1 MPILTLCPNCQRN
14 ARIAKDAVGKTVRF
28 SGCEQSF
35 AVPAGSGDVL
45 VEWGPIGSGR
55 RAPLNPGRTLTIGLS
70 KENALNLLGPL
81 VSRRHA
87 ALDWVES
94 EWRLRD
100 RESGNGAFVNGEWV
114 REIGRTD
121 GCRIVIGD
129 FALRVALAS
138 TGPGEGDLALD
149 AMALDESGAG
159 SMAIV
164 ESSAVELDIDP
175 HAETAEGVSAL
186 LPPAEDEPQPPP
198 GRQPLWNRW
207 PVLAGLLIAIVAI
220 VALLVRLTS

>member
-1 MPILTLCPNCQRN
+1 MPILTLCANYQRK
-14 ARIAKDAVGKTVRF
+14 ARIAHDTVGKMVRC
-28 SGCEQSF
+28 SGCEQTF

-55 RAPLNPGRTLTIGLS
+55 RVTLIPGRTLTIGRA
-70 KENALNLLGPL
+70 KENGLNLPGPL

-121 GCRIVIGD
+121 GWRIVIGD

-138 TGPGEGDLALD
+138 TAPGEGDLALD
-149 AMALDESGAG
+149 AMALDESGDREYG
-159 SMAIV
+159 DRRIDGCGTRYR
-164 ESSAVELDIDP
+164 SAY
-175 HAETAEGVSAL
+175 
-186 LPPAEDEPQPPP
+186 
-198 GRQPLWNRW
+198 
-207 PVLAGLLIAIVAI
+207 
-220 VALLVRLTS
+220 